1 MLAKLGWMVT
11 LNKDSLYVK
20 VLPGKYSHNSD
31 WLKGGKQRR
40 ASRRWKEIES
50 TRDII
55 NNRACYMVG
64 DVLSINVWE
73 DPWIP
78 WIENFKPK
86 PTNGDVPR
94 ITMVVL
100 NLSGTNGQ

>member
-20 VLPGKYSHNSD
+20 VLLGIYSHNSD

-94 ITMVVL
+94 ITMVAS

>member
-1 MLAKLGWMVT
+1 
-11 LNKDSLYVK
+11 
-20 VLPGKYSHNSD
+20 
-31 WLKGGKQRR
+31 
-40 ASRRWKEIES
+40 
-50 TRDII
+50 
-55 NNRACYMVG
+55 MVG

-94 ITMVVL
+94 ITMVAS
-100 NLSGTNGQ
+100 NLFGTNGQ